1 MKRMWILS
9 AAALGVLT
17 GVAIVA
23 LNYLGLRWLKLPFIP
38 FDSFDWLTR
47 ILPGV
52 LITTVIH
59 TMVSLIRGLN
69 LGSTDTTAKL
79 IEQSIAIG
87 QFIIGGGVLGVA
99 LAYALRM
106 RPDRRSLISL
116 VGGGLVA
123 LISILVEAAL
133 GMPPVGWLVTVLW
146 IAALSLAWNYI
157 LTWLVM
163 GAGRAHAEAAEIGVV
178 DRRQFLYVLGATL
191 GVGLG
196 SLALASISG
205 KPAPTSTGS
214 ATPRNIGGGETSGP
228 AASPPEATLEARIP
242 AAPGTRP
249 ELTSNADFYRI
260 DINTLPPALDGSAW
274 EMKFDGLVVQPTT
287 YTIQDLVNRPS
298 MSQVVTMQCISN
310 PVGGDLTSTARWT
323 GVPLKTLLAEIGLRD
338 GASAIQM
345 EAADGFYESISIE
358 EAMDERVLLVYAM
371 GGVPLPVEHGFPLRI
386 YIPGH
391 YGMKQPKW
399 ITHMEAIDNAGRGYW
414 VERGWSQTAIPKTTS
429 VIDTVAVDQPDP
441 GTGKVP
447 VGGIAWAG
455 ERGISRVELSVDDGP
470 WNEVQL
476 RLPPLSPL
484 SWVQWR
490 SGWDPSPGTHQFQVR
505 AYDGNGDL
513 QVTNPGDPYPD
524 GATGIDTMRVRV

>member
-9 AAALGVLT
+9 AAALGLLT
-17 GVAIVA
+17 GIAFVA
-23 LNYLGLRWLKLPFIP
+23 LNYLGLQWLKLPFIP
-38 FDSFDWLTR
+38 FDSFDWMTR
-47 ILPGV
+47 ILPGA

-69 LGSTDTTAKL
+69 LGATDTTAKL
-79 IEQSIAIG
+79 IEQTIAIG
-87 QFIIGGGVLGVA
+87 QFIAGGAVFGIV

-106 RPDRRSLISL
+106 RPERRGLISL

-133 GMPPVGWLVTVLW
+133 GVGPVGWLTTILW
-146 IAALSLAWNYI
+146 IAALSLAWSYV
-157 LTWLVM
+157 LTWLLL

-178 DRRQFLYVLGATL
+178 DRRQFLYVLGASL

-196 SLALASISG
+196 SYALASIQSR
-205 KPAPTSTGS
+205 PSLTAASTGV
-214 ATPRNIGGGETSGP
+214 PQNIGSGDTSGP
-228 AASPPEATLEARIP
+228 AASPPQATLEARIP
-242 AAPGTRP
+242 PAPGTRP

-260 DINTLPPALDGSAW
+260 DINTLPPALDGSTW

-287 YTIQDLVNRPS
+287 YKIPDLVNRPS
-298 MSQVVTMQCISN
+298 VSQVVTMQCISN

-323 GVPLKTLLAEIGLRD
+323 GVPLRNLLAEVGLRE
-338 GASAIQM
+338 GATAIQM
-345 EAADGFYESISIE
+345 EAADGFYESLTIE
-358 EAMDERVLLVYAM
+358 EAMDERVLMVHSM
-371 GGVPLPVEHGFPLRI
+371 GGVPLPIEHGFPLRI

-399 ITHMEAIDNAGRGYW
+399 ITHMEAVDNSGRGYW

-441 GTGKVP
+441 DTGKIP

-455 ERGISRVELSVDDGP
+455 TRGISKVELSVDEGP

-476 RLPPLSPL
+476 RLPALSPL
-484 SWVQWR
+484 TWVQWR
-490 SGWDPSPGTHQFQVR
+490 YDWDPSPGSHNFQVR

-513 QVTNPGDPYPD
+513 QVTQPGDPYPD
-524 GATGIDTMRVRV
+524 GATGIDSMRVRI